1 MSCVTKGVSVRWIF
15 VRVNIARRRP
25 CRVHAR
31 PATRARGRGRF
42 RFFRASRRPRTG
54 RRARTGPVDVE
65 RPARTILQTL
75 PVHERSYSGGHRGRA
90 RVPRPGRA
98 RPGGPILGRATEAE
112 ICERRGIRS
121 LESEKYVE
129 KICREN
135 MPPAPGR
142 SRTAPRWRPAGPP
155 DPGRTAVHPARR
167 SSVCTL
173 RSRLRTARH
182 AAHCGRVLVASGVV
196 PGGTHH
202 SPLADPEPDGD
213 STPLPRGPYPNG

>member
-1 MSCVTKGVSVRWIF
+1 
-15 VRVNIARRRP
+15 VNRCAEATE
-25 CRVHAR
+25 HAR
-31 PATRARGRGRF
+31 PGRGGRGRGRF

-65 RPARTILQTL
+65 RPARTILQRYHEDMNG
-75 PVHERSYSGGHRGRA
+75 PVPARGGVRIRCA
-90 RVPRPGRA
+90 PRVPPRPA
-98 RPGGPILGRATEAE
+98 GGPILGRATEAE

-202 SPLADPEPDGD
+202 SPLADGEPDGD
-213 STPLPRGPYPNG
+213 ATPLPRGPCPNG